1 MKRNKL
7 PIIMYKKESR
17 SKPILL
23 VTVSFA
29 LIASMLFQVHLL
41 NEISYLWG
49 ELDETYGLLLD
60 IMEHLQS
67 ADFVTKPYI

>member
-1 MKRNKL
+1 MKKKKL
-7 PIIMYKKESR
+7 PKKESK
-17 SKPILL
+17 SKTVLLL
-23 VTVSFA
+23 VVSVG

-41 NEISYLWG
+41 NEIAYLWG

-67 ADFVTKPYI
+67 AQFMTKPYI

>member
-1 MKRNKL
+1 MKKKKL
-7 PIIMYKKESR
+7 PIILYKKES
-17 SKPILL
+17 KMKTILL
-23 VTVSFA
+23 LIVSLG

-41 NEISYLWG
+41 NEIAYLWG

-67 ADFVTKPYI
+67 AQFMTKPYI

>member
-1 MKRNKL
+1 MKRKKH

-17 SKPILL
+17 SKTILL

>member
-1 MKRNKL
+1 MKRKKL
-7 PIIMYKKESR
+7 PIILYKKESR
-17 SKPILL
+17 SKTVLLL
-23 VTVSFA
+23 VVSLG
-29 LIASMLFQVHLL
+29 LIASMAFQVHLL

-67 ADFVTKPYI
+67 AQFMTKPYI

>member
-1 MKRNKL
+1 MKRKKL

-17 SKPILL
+17 SKTILL